1 MQNHY
6 NNEKGSLYKFAEDH
20 GLNSWEFDLVKRIVR
35 CRKKGQ
41 FREDLEK
48 SKFLIDLYLKEME
61 EPTPAPVTTY
71 SYSVIQNP
79 EGLFDF
85 TIKDKGEEVYQ
96 EFGYNSHLA
105 AAKFAQKWIKQR
117 EPEEPGQEEPEHAY
131 QLEPFDPPY
140 DNRWAYQIYKKGQK
154 EYWNC
159 EETKE
164 LAHLAAKE
172 WIKTN
177 TNPEK
182 EG

>member
-48 SKFLIDLYLKEME
+48 SKYLIDLYLKEME
-61 EPTPAPVTTY
+61 DPTPAPVTTY
-71 SYSVIQNP
+71 SYSVTENP

-85 TIKDKGEEVYQ
+85 IIKDKGEEVYQ
-96 EFGYNSHLA
+96 DFGYATHLDA
-105 AAKFAQKWIKQR
+105 TQDAQEWIKEQ
-117 EPEEPGQEEPEHAY
+117 QEEDSEY
-131 QLEPFDPPY
+131 TYELEQY

-159 EETKE
+159 EDTKE
-164 LAHLAAKE
+164 LAHLAALK

-177 TNPEK
+177 TNQEK